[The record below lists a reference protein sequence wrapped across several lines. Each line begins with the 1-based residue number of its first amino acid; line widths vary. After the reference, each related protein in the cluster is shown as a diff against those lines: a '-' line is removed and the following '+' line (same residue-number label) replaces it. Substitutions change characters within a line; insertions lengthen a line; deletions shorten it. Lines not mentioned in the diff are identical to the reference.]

1 VAQTFARPGSM
12 LMGHLGPGWLPPCRC
27 GLPFCVNQGRLM
39 NGSDAEPEIRINAPA
54 ALALV
59 IAALA
64 TLGTAAWGTVAAAR
78 KASPTS
84 TSWSWF
90 HSEGHENGS
99 TRPIVNVM

>member
-1 VAQTFARPGSM
+1 
-12 LMGHLGPGWLPPCRC
+12 MGHLGPGWLPPRPLRPTVLRQS
-27 GLPFCVNQGRLM
+27 GEADERIGRRTRDPDQRSR
-39 NGSDAEPEIRINAPA
+39 G
-54 ALALV
+54 LALV

-64 TLGTAAWGTVAAAR
+64 TLGTAAWGTVAGTVAAAR

-99 TRPIVNVM
+99 TRPIVNAM

>member
-1 VAQTFARPGSM
+1 
-12 LMGHLGPGWLPPCRC
+12 
-27 GLPFCVNQGRLM
+27 M

-64 TLGTAAWGTVAAAR
+64 TLGTAAWGTVAGTVAAAR

-99 TRPIVNVM
+99 TRPIVNAM

>member
-1 VAQTFARPGSM
+1 
-12 LMGHLGPGWLPPCRC
+12 MGHLGPGRLPPCRC
-27 GLPFCVNQGRLM
+27 GLPFCVSQGRLM

-59 IAALA
+59 TAALA
-64 TLGTAAWGTVAAAR
+64 TLGTAAWGTVAGTVAPAR

-90 HSEGHENGS
+90 HSEG
-99 TRPIVNVM
+99 TRTAQRGRS